1 MSWVYRKAS
10 TGVKRK
16 LEGTRCKHWTLCN
29 FTEYWPW
36 MSVIECTRLLG
47 EEERKKQVLP
57 LKKEPWGK
65 IKEITYVNGNIL
77 EIVLLCLDVISV
89 RIFAQV
95 LAKIFIMATKP
106 VKNITMD
113 YGDSQ
118 GGCPRLLDGSL
129 AIFKDN
135 IVWFPER
142 TFCLLCLPKFFLN
155 LNCLAIH
162 SLEVQ
167 AKKQI
172 TFKWTLCIWFSKL
185 MTWSYFT
192 DLTFLSLSVD
202 QTYIQFFTQ
211 LLT

>member
-1 MSWVYRKAS
+1 
-10 TGVKRK
+10 
-16 LEGTRCKHWTLCN
+16 
-29 FTEYWPW
+29 

-135 IVWFPER
+135 IVWFPEG

-167 AKKQI
+167 VKKQI
-172 TFKWTLCIWFSKL
+172 TFK
-185 MTWSYFT
+185 
-192 DLTFLSLSVD
+192 
-202 QTYIQFFTQ
+202 
-211 LLT
+211 